1 MVTPFSKLQRVNSE
15 ENRKICGQDCRGI
28 YTKRVKEA
36 RTRQMEKLIDEIDCS
51 DLAIDRVFGVGVYEN
66 KMPKC
71 RIIVARPS
79 FVR

>member
-1 MVTPFSKLQRVNSE
+1 
-15 ENRKICGQDCRGI
+15 
-28 YTKRVKEA
+28 
-36 RTRQMEKLIDEIDCS
+36 MEKLIDEIDCS
-51 DLAIDRVFGVGVYEN
+51 DLAIDRVFGVGVFEN